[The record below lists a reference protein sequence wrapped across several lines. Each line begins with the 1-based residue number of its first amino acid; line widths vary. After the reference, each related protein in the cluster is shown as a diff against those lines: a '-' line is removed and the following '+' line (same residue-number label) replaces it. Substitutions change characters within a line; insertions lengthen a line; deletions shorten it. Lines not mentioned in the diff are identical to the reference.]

1 LFIAI
6 HFLNCKF
13 DKTHVS
19 ELIRCS
25 FAVLVMCVP
34 VISGYLALTGEHNEL
49 SLPGRCWLPRWNSPG
64 AAVQ

>member
-1 LFIAI
+1 
-6 HFLNCKF
+6 
-13 DKTHVS
+13 
-19 ELIRCS
+19 
-25 FAVLVMCVP
+25 MCVP